1 MTTEPMQAVRAFIAH
16 RNPALGPLCDDLDL
30 IDSRAINSLAFV
42 EFIFLLEE
50 LTGQPIDPEDLDLD
64 DFRTLSALN
73 ARFFKK
79 EEAAR

>member
-1 MTTEPMQAVRAFIAH
+1 MNEPMQAIREFILG
-16 RNPALGPLCDDLDL
+16 RNPKLDQLSDDLDL

-50 LTGQPIDPEDLDLD
+50 LMGESIDPEDLDLD
-64 DFRTLSALN
+64 DFRTLTALE

-79 EEAAR
+79 EAAR

>member
-1 MTTEPMQAVRAFIAH
+1 MTEPMQVIREFILG
-16 RNPALGPLCDDLDL
+16 RNPKLDQLSDDLDL

-50 LTGQPIDPEDLDLD
+50 LTGKSIDPEDLDLD
-64 DFRTLSALN
+64 DFRTLTALE

-79 EEAAR
+79 EAAR

>member
-1 MTTEPMQAVRAFIAH
+1 MTTGPMQAVREFIVG
-16 RNPALGPLCDDLDL
+16 RNPQLDQLSDDLDL

-50 LTGQPIDPEDLDLD
+50 LTGESIDPEDLDLD
-64 DFRTLSALN
+64 DFRTLGALN
-73 ARFFKK
+73 ARFFK

>member
-1 MTTEPMQAVRAFIAH
+1 MTDPMQAVQEFILG
-16 RNPALGPLCDDLDL
+16 RNPALDRVSEDLDL

-50 LTGQPIDPEDLDLD
+50 LTGESIDPEDLDLD
-64 DFRTLSALN
+64 DFRTLDALE

-79 EEAAR
+79 EAAR

>member
-1 MTTEPMQAVRAFIAH
+1 MTSDPMQAVQEFILG
-16 RNPALGPLCDDLDL
+16 RNPELGSVTRDLDL

-50 LTGQPIDPEDLDLD
+50 LTQEPIDPEEVDLD
-64 DFRTLSALN
+64 DFRTLDALE

-79 EEAAR
+79 ETA